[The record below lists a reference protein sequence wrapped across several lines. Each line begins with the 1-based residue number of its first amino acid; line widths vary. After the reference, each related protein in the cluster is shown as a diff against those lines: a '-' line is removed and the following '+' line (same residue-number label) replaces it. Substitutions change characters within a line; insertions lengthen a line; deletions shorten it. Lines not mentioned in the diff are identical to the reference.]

1 MYSFYRISPISLQF
15 NISKSVKFLENVVCS
30 SWITIKVPPASTP
43 LPRIY
48 HSSTAAMIMAITMSS
63 RRSITLTPSFLSF
76 ISLHLYL
83 FILWPLWRQHIFFSF
98 FLVNIFMLFFLSWSM
113 LCQQKISIS
122 TKTQFLSLQGFL
134 KSNLEC
140 ALHKFTVYFLSFPD
154 CHIQ

>member
-15 NISKSVKFLENVVCS
+15 NISKSVKFLENFVCS
-30 SWITIKVPPASTP
+30 SWITIKVSPASTP
-43 LPRIY
+43 LPRLY

-63 RRSITLTPSFLSF
+63 HRSITLTLSFLSF

-98 FLVNIFMLFFLSWSM
+98 VKYIYAFFLSWSM